1 MKKKNVY
8 LIIIFL
14 IISSFIAFSPVAKN
28 EFINFDDDV
37 YITENTHIQS
47 GFNLENIQ
55 WAFSTFHRSYWHPL
69 TWMSHMLDWQLF
81 GNDAG
86 GHHLVSLLLHIG
98 TAILLFL
105 FLHKTTGNLW
115 PAAFAAAFFALH
127 PLRVESVAW
136 ASERKD
142 VLSMFFGMASV
153 YAYAFYA
160 ERTSISRYGLCLLL
174 FIFSLMSKPMWV
186 TLPFAL
192 LLLDYWP
199 LGRIRKAFCVPGENK
214 LKSVGMLVWEKV
226 PFLILAIAAS
236 IIVFLAENT
245 SGALSSVDTL
255 PLTARMT
262 NAVFSYAMYLAKT
275 FWPANLIVFYP
286 YDFFLPPWKI
296 ILSLSVLIIISLM
309 VVYYIKS
316 LPFLFSGWF
325 WYLGTLVPMIGLVQ
339 VGKHAMAD
347 RYTYLP
353 SMGIAMMLAWGIPL
367 FFREKEIR
375 KRLLL
380 PSAIVVLAMLSLLT
394 WHQCGYWKSGFSLF
408 NHAARVMQIDRQTL
422 KHMGGDFT
430 QLGRYQQ
437 QKEIQ
442 SYSEAIR
449 LKPND
454 AEAYFNR
461 GNAYSKID
469 RNENAIQ
476 DLTDAIRLKPDYV
489 EAFNNRGNIYGRHG
503 QYQLAIDDFNKVIAI
518 QPDYVKTYNN
528 RGLAYSALGQH
539 QKAVEDFSRA
549 IQLKPDYVSAYL
561 NRADAYLK
569 QNHTVAGCRD
579 AEKAC
584 GLGDCS
590 LTQALKAQG
599 TCR

>member
-199 LGRIRKAFCVPGENK
+199 LGRIRKAFSLPGENK

-226 PFLILAIAAS
+226 PFLVPAAAVSLLAIFAQNQIGAMAKADS
-236 IIVFLAENT
+236 IPFDAR
-245 SGALSSVDTL
+245 LS
-255 PLTARMT
+255 
-262 NAVFSYAMYLAKT
+262 NAIFSYAAYLGKI
-275 FWPANLIVFYP
+275 FWPTDLAVYYP
-286 YDFFLPPWKI
+286 YDVSLIGWKVLLAGLGILFFMGV
-296 ILSLSVLIIISLM
+296 VLC
-309 VVYYIKS
+309 YFRK
-316 LPFLFSGWF
+316 LPFLFVGWF
-325 WYLGTLVPMIGLVQ
+325 WYLGTLVPVIGLIQ
-339 VGKHAMAD
+339 VGSQAMAD

-353 SMGIAMMLAWGIPL
+353 SIGICMMLTWGTLHFISSESMRRNLVLPAAA
-367 FFREKEIR
+367 I
-375 KRLLL
+375 LL
-380 PSAIVVLAMLSLLT
+380 SVLLILT
-394 WHQCGYWKSGFSLF
+394 FHQCGYWKNSITLFSQAIKMTRNNDKMHHNMGTLF
-408 NHAARVMQIDRQTL
+408 YKEGNLRAALDHFSRAIHIHPNYLSCNSRGVIYARAGMYQQALSDFNKSISLKADNPNGYYNRALTYHKMGDYRQATE
-422 KHMGGDFT
+422 DFT
-430 QLGRYQQ
+430 TALSLQPGN
-437 QKEIQ
+437 IQ
-442 SYSEAIR
+442 
-449 LKPND
+449 
-454 AEAYFNR
+454 AYTGR
-461 GNAYSKID
+461 GNAYFS
-469 RNENAIQ
+469 Q
-476 DLTDAIRLKPDYV
+476 
-489 EAFNNRGNIYGRHG
+489 GNHK
-503 QYQLAIDDFNKVIAI
+503 F
-518 QPDYVKTYNN
+518 
-528 RGLAYSALGQH
+528 
-539 QKAVEDFSRA
+539 
-549 IQLKPDYVSAYL
+549 
-561 NRADAYLK
+561 
-569 QNHTVAGCRD
+569 GCRD
-579 AEKAC
+579 AGKAC
-584 GLGDCS
+584 SMGECGLMK
-590 LTQALKAQG
+590 KAQDQG
-599 TCR
+599 LCR